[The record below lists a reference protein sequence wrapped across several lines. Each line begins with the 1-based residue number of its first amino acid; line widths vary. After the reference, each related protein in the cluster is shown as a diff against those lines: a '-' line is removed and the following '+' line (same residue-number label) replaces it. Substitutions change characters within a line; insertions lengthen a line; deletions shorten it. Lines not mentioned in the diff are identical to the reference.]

1 MRFGKNIHIILFIIY
16 VRRAPVRIVLQ
27 RVKRAVVRIE
37 GEIVGEIG
45 HGFLVLAGIARED
58 TEVDYRLMAEKIVN
72 LRVFEDEE
80 GKMNRSLLETGG
92 SLLVVSQFT
101 LFADCRK
108 GRRPSFINA
117 APPEKASADFD
128 LFISILKENAIRVET
143 GRFGTMMDVEL
154 VNSGPV
160 TIIMDTQE
168 LRSTTRRG
176 NIK

>member
-1 MRFGKNIHIILFIIY
+1 MR
-16 VRRAPVRIVLQ
+16 VVLQ
-27 RVKRAVVRIE
+27 RVRRAVVRIE

-45 HGFLVLAGIARED
+45 RGFLVLAGIAHED
-58 TEVDYRLMAEKIVN
+58 TEEDYRLMAEKIVN
-72 LRVFEDEE
+72 LRVFEDEA

-92 SLLVVSQFT
+92 ALLVVSQFT

-128 LFISILKENAIRVET
+128 LFIAILKENAIRVET
-143 GRFGTMMDVEL
+143 GRFGAMMDVEL

-160 TIIMDTQE
+160 TIIMDTRE
-168 LRSTTRRG
+168 IRSTTREG
-176 NIK
+176 NTK